1 MSSEKNDAYS
11 VEHDEQPHLQ
21 VPMEDVDPVLKQLP
35 PEMELGYRI
44 LSDGWRTVLPSNA
57 FESGIKKG
65 CSKFTEHRLANALMS
80 EERDVLVLIKKLMK
94 PPHDVQAEKLS
105 RDVYCAATAE

>member
-21 VPMEDVDPVLKQLP
+21 VPIWPPVVDPVLKQLP
-35 PEMELGYRI
+35 PGMELDYRI

-57 FESGIKKG
+57 FESAIKKG
-65 CSKFTEHRLANALMS
+65 CSKFTEHGLANALMS
-80 EERDVLVLIKKLMK
+80 EETDVLVLIKKLIK
-94 PPHDVQAEKLS
+94 PPHDVQAQKL
-105 RDVYCAATAE
+105 